1 LNEAVLDK
9 LNSLVDME
17 HSCGYVTLIRLK
29 KTRAQL
35 AADDASKESSS
46 DPKNGRI
53 HPDNATLVKHEK
65 SL

>member
-46 DPKNGRI
+46 DPKNI
-53 HPDNATLVKHEK
+53 LTTPPW
-65 SL
+65 